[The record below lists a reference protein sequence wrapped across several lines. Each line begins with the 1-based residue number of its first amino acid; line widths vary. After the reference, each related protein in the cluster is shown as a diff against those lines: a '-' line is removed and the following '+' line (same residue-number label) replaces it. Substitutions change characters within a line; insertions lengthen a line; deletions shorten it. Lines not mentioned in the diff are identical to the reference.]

1 MSYATAKQVD
11 ASEIPVIDMAP
22 LVEGRDARSVAGQI
36 HRAVTEIG
44 FFYVKNHPV
53 STSVIDGARAAAAH
67 FFALPLE
74 DKERIGMVRHHRGF
88 LKVGNAR
95 MRDNQAIDLKESF
108 VWGPEL
114 PDGDGGPDE
123 RSALRAPNLWPGSP
137 PGFRGSVYPYL
148 EQAQK
153 CAVLLMGA
161 FALALGRPAD
171 AFLRSADKPISRA
184 SLTYY
189 PPQPARLGTTQFGV
203 GPHTDFGCLT
213 VLCQD
218 DVGGLQVL
226 NAANE
231 WVTAHP
237 IAGTLVVNVGDLLA
251 RWSNDRFRST
261 PHRVVNSSGRE
272 RYSLVL
278 AYDPNAETLIDPA
291 AFLPEGETP
300 RYPPITCGAHITS
313 RFQESFKYKS

>member
-1 MSYATAKQVD
+1 VD
-11 ASEIPVIDMAP
+11 
-22 LVEGRDARSVAGQI
+22 
-36 HRAVTEIG
+36 
-44 FFYVKNHPV
+44 Y
-53 STSVIDGARAAAAH
+53 
-67 FFALPLE
+67 
-74 DKERIGMVRHHRGF
+74 
-88 LKVGNAR
+88 
-95 MRDNQAIDLKESF
+95 KESF

-114 PDGDGGPDE
+114 PAGDAGPE
-123 RSALRAPNLWPGSP
+123 EQNSLRAPNLWPDSP
-137 PGFRGSVYPYL
+137 PGFRRSVYPYL
-148 EQAQK
+148 EQAQR

-161 FALALGRPAD
+161 FALALERPRD
-171 AFLRSADKPISRA
+171 AFLRSADKPVSRA

-189 PPQPARLGTTQFGV
+189 PAQPARLGTTQFGV

-231 WVTAHP
+231 WVTAQP
-237 IAGTLVVNVGDLLA
+237 IPGTLVVNVGDLLA
-251 RWSNDRFRST
+251 RWSNGRFRST

-300 RYPPITCGAHITS
+300 RYPPITCGTHIAN
-313 RFQESFKYKS
+313 RFRESFSYKI